1 VRWCGTVTVTV
12 LPVPVSCPVHGRVV
26 PPAAVMKGLS
36 AGVSTT
42 RPVVPS
48 SSLSSYA
55 PASPAASKP
64 DCPWMPGSRKASSN
78 AAT

>member
-48 SSLSSYA
+48 SSLSS
-55 PASPAASKP
+55 
-64 DCPWMPGSRKASSN
+64 
-78 AAT
+78 